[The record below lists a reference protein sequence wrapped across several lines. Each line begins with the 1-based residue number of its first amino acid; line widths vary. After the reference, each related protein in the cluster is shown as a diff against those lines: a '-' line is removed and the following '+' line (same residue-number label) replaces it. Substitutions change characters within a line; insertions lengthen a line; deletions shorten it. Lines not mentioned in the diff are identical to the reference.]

1 MGFGP
6 RFFNFLDSGLKGKEP
21 AQRQSEP
28 FLGGKP
34 RPAPP
39 AGRREGRHVCR
50 LHFSEQYF
58 TFSQSLAHFLR
69 HSNGRPQRSQTLGGN
84 PFFVLAS
91 GVTPSGYP
99 PTEKSLFVVPS

>member
-1 MGFGP
+1 M
-6 RFFNFLDSGLKGKEP
+6 LKYAGLNTCRRE
-21 AQRQSEP
+21 QRQ
-28 FLGGKP
+28 
-34 RPAPP
+34 
-39 AGRREGRHVCR
+39 VCR

-91 GVTPSGYP
+91 AVTASGYP
-99 PTEKSLFVVPS
+99 PKEKSSWPLSEKQGCQYSRDH